1 LPVPEALLEC
11 NRHSVKIFLINETQ
25 DVKAPAHK
33 KSCMC
38 HPQKFNPCQARWCCD
53 YEEGT
58 MFFER
63 YGEMRMMMMKKIGG
77 GLMLVPKMVVI
88 IYVYLL
94 KITRLRINRIDYI
107 FPAVQF

>member
-1 LPVPEALLEC
+1 
-11 NRHSVKIFLINETQ
+11 
-25 DVKAPAHK
+25 
-33 KSCMC
+33 
-38 HPQKFNPCQARWCCD
+38 
-53 YEEGT
+53 